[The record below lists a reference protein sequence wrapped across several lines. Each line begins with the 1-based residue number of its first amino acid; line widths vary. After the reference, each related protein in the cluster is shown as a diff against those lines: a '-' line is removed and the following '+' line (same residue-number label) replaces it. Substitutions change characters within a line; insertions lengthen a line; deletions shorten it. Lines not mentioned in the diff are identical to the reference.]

1 MESKI
6 INFYSKMQEEQNIC
20 NMLSSQK
27 VENEVNEGM
36 LKLYE
41 KYLKELQ
48 NNYKGKY
55 KEFIIGYFKE
65 EIKNFKK
72 YNKERKRINKKYQ
85 EIYEMMKKGDN

>member
-41 KYLKELQ
+41 KYLKEL
-48 NNYKGKY
+48 
-55 KEFIIGYFKE
+55 
-65 EIKNFKK
+65 
-72 YNKERKRINKKYQ
+72 
-85 EIYEMMKKGDN
+85 